1 MKGQRLDRRLF
12 AFTPSILILPF
23 ILDAFLMSLLRSN
36 VLAAKARLA
45 KGYED
50 FKRRHHAG
58 CSGGELLRWRP
69 TSATPWCLELVEAA
83 LADLGERGPKG
94 LLADIALVAHG
105 GYGRRDVAPY
115 SDVDLMILRGR
126 PRRRPGWPRW
136 PNGCCATSST
146 SA

>member
-1 MKGQRLDRRLF
+1 
-12 AFTPSILILPF
+12 
-23 ILDAFLMSLLRSN
+23 MSLLRSN
-36 VLAAKARLA
+36 VVAAKARLA

-58 CSGGELLRWRP
+58 CSGAELCALATNLRD
-69 TSATPWCLELVEAA
+69 AVIVELAEAA
-83 LADLGERGPKG
+83 LADLGQGGPKG

-115 SDVDLMILRGR
+115 SDVDLMIFA
-126 PRRRPGWPRW
+126 PARRLPAWPRW
-136 PNGCCATSST
+136 PNACSATSST